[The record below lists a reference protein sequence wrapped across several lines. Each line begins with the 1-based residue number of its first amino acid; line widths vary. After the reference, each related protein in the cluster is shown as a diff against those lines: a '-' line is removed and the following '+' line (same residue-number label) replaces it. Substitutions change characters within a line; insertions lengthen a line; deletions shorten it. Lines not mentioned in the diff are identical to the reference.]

1 MRKATVVIL
10 CLFII
15 GCAGFKERSP
25 DEQKRIILNQAQSQ
39 LETFFDIGKQYVVLN
54 PQHQEVWKAKIV
66 PAFKIANDTLKM
78 ATIMART
85 DMYTPEQVKAMMQ
98 VEINKVLMFLI
109 DIGAIH

>member
-1 MRKATVVIL
+1 MKKASVFVL
-10 CLFII
+10 CFFLIS
-15 GCAGFKERSP
+15 CAGFKQRTP
-25 DEQKRIILNQAQSQ
+25 DEQKRIIIDQAQSQ
-39 LETFFDIGKQYVVLN
+39 LETFFDVGKQYVMLH
-54 PQHQEVWKAKIV
+54 PQHQTVWKEKIV
-66 PAFKIANDTLKM
+66 PAFKVANETIKM